1 MAEEKKRVTRRRF
14 GKAVAQA
21 GAAAAAPMLVAGA
34 ALGQSARPASS
45 APVRSGPAAGPVV
58 VGNYA
63 MVDRIRVGGIGI
75 GGRGMSDL
83 GQMLGDE
90 RVQLREGVGGER
102 DRRADPVHGFLT
114 AKTRSR
120 RSARS

>member
-34 ALGQSARPASS
+34 ALGQSASPASS

-75 GGRGMSDL
+75 GGRIGHLDPRPFCQTVSFFKVP
-83 GQMLGDE
+83 GVFRSSCE
-90 RVQLREGVGGER
+90 NLRGFA
-102 DRRADPVHGFLT
+102 RRFFQ
-114 AKTRSR
+114 
-120 RSARS
+120 